1 MKILKVNLI
10 AFGPFTETVLDL
22 SEGEEGLHII
32 YGPNEAGKSSA
43 LRALRQMLYGIPDRS
58 ADDFLHQ
65 SPGQSGAVD
74 GYRPHRVGHG
84 EDDRGGDHRAAQRP
98 APHLVDARDEPVA
111 GGTSLL
117 LEPQGADELDHAPQV
132 GSSVT
137 TSSRTLL
144 STMTGVTPPLGSGP

>member
-58 ADDFLHQ
+58 ADDCA
-65 SPGQSGAVD
+65 P
-74 GYRPHRVGHG
+74 
-84 EDDRGGDHRAAQRP
+84 RGC
-98 APHLVDARDEPVA
+98 
-111 GGTSLL
+111 T
-117 LEPQGADELDHAPQV
+117 
-132 GSSVT
+132 
-137 TSSRTLL
+137 
-144 STMTGVTPPLGSGP
+144 